1 MSDIII
7 KVDQLSKQYRLGEV
21 GTGSLSHDLNRWWYR
36 IRGKE
41 DPYLK
46 LGETNDRTTKSNSDY
61 VWALRDIN
69 FEIKKG
75 EVWGVIGKNGAGKS
89 TLLKLLSRVTAPTTG
104 EIKYKGKMASLLEVG
119 TGFHGELTG
128 RENIFLNG
136 AILGMRRKEIASK
149 LDEIV
154 EFAGVEKYIDT
165 PVKRYSSGMYVRLA
179 FAVAAH
185 LDTDILILDEV
196 LAVGDASFQRKCLGK
211 MNDAATKQGKT
222 VLFVSHNLSQVQ
234 GLCTKG
240 MLLENG
246 MLSFAGDINTAI
258 SKYTENGNSDRA
270 VDVTKCNRV
279 GPRDFNF
286 SITTLNITNVSSS
299 STDIFEEDIIELE
312 IGFRANDDYD
322 EVALAFSISD
332 SLDNQLIVC
341 RSTATLPYLSL
352 KKQGNYTIKTQVK
365 LNIIA
370 GMYHLHLGASHAKGV
385 LEYIPSV
392 TTIEILPVN
401 TNWEEAKKP
410 SVGKLITHLHW
421 ELGA

>member
-1 MSDIII
+1 MSDSII
-7 KVDQLSKQYRLGEV
+7 KVDHLSKQYRLGQI

-36 IRGKE
+36 IRGME

-46 LGETNDRTTKSNSDY
+46 IGETNDRTIKGDNDY

-75 EVWGVIGKNGAGKS
+75 EAWGIIGKNGAGKS
-89 TLLKLLSRVTAPTTG
+89 TLLKLLSRVTAPTIG

-128 RENIFLNG
+128 RENIYLNG
-136 AILGMRRKEIASK
+136 AILGMKRREITTK
-149 LDEIV
+149 LDEII

-165 PVKRYSSGMYVRLA
+165 PVKRYSSGMFVRLA

-211 MNDAATKQGKT
+211 MNDAAKNDGKT

-234 GLCTKG
+234 GLCNKG

-246 MLSFAGDINTAI
+246 LLTYAGDINTAI
-258 SKYTENGNSDRA
+258 SRYTETGNSDRI
-270 VDVTKCNRV
+270 VDVTKCNRA
-279 GPRDFNF
+279 GPR
-286 SITTLNITNVSSS
+286 
-299 STDIFEEDIIELE
+299 E
-312 IGFRANDDYD
+312 
-322 EVALAFSISD
+322 LAFSIKSLKITNKTAETNEIYEEDTIVIEIGFEAEDDFEEVIIAIGITD

-341 RSTATLPYLSL
+341 RSTSTLPTFSL
-352 KKQGNYTIKTQVK
+352 KKHNAHIIKTEIP
-365 LNIIA
+365 LNLRA
-370 GMYHLHLGASHAKGV
+370 GVYHINLGAAHLKGI
-385 LEYIPSV
+385 LEYVPSV
-392 TTIEILPVN
+392 TTIEILPSN
-401 TNWEEAKKP
+401 TDWEEARKP
-410 SVGKLITHLHW
+410 SVGSFITHLKW
-421 ELGA
+421 ELK

>member
-1 MSDIII
+1 MSETII
-7 KVDQLSKQYRLGEV
+7 KVTNLSKQYRLGEI

-36 IRGKE
+36 VRGKE
-41 DPYLK
+41 DPYLQI
-46 LGETNDRTTKSNSDY
+46 GEVNDRTSKGSSDY

-136 AILGMRRKEIASK
+136 AILGMRKKEIGLK
-149 LDEIV
+149 LDEII

-211 MNDAATKQGKT
+211 MNDAATNQGKT

-234 GLCTKG
+234 GLCKKG

-246 MLSFAGDINTAI
+246 ILRFSGDINAAI
-258 SKYTENGNSDRA
+258 SKYTENGNSERL

-286 SITTLNITNVSSS
+286 SITSLKITNVSSLDD
-299 STDIFEEDIIELE
+299 DIFEEDTIEFE
-312 IGFRANDDYD
+312 ISFIANDDYE
-322 EVALAFSISD
+322 EVALFFSISD
-332 SLDNQLIVC
+332 NLDSNLIAC
-341 RSTATLPYLSL
+341 RSTETQPYLSL
-352 KKQGNYTIKTQVK
+352 KKDSTSILKTQVPLRLK
-365 LNIIA
+365 A
-370 GMYHLHLGASHAKGV
+370 GMYHINLGASHAKGV

-392 TTIEILPVN
+392 TTMEILPLN
-401 TNWEEAKKP
+401 TEWEEARKP
-410 SVGKLITHLHW
+410 SVGKLITHLNW
-421 ELGA
+421 QLIS